1 MEGCIADHL
10 LLPRTS
16 SKASL
21 VSGRPLGVQRL
32 RKLGEFGRWL
42 LKVRRMVLEVVGR
55 LPVLD
60 GIIAG
65 GKQLISRSGVFRYQ
79 GAGLANNE
87 QSNSRL

>member
-60 GIIAG
+60 GIFAG
-65 GKQLISRSGVFRYQ
+65 GKQ
-79 GAGLANNE
+79 
-87 QSNSRL
+87 